1 MTRFSLGK
9 AFIPVVST
17 IVLVYLLTP
26 IVHVIVFSFND
37 AGRNNILWRGFT
49 LDNWMNPCGAPSVCL
64 AFGNSV
70 LIGVVATVVAT
81 LLGTA
86 IAIALVR
93 YRFRFRSTVSL
104 LLFTPMATPEV
115 VLGAGLAAQFLLA
128 GVEKGIGTIIL
139 AHTMFCISYVVVA
152 VKARVA
158 SIDPAVE
165 EAGRDLY
172 AAPGQVFWRIT
183 LPMLAPGIIGAA
195 LLSFALSFDD
205 FIITNF
211 NSGTATTFP
220 KFIYVSA
227 LKGVPAQ
234 ANVLASIVFVTALLL
249 VVVVQIVRISRQN
262 RQRRAV
268 GTAQGKPLG

>member
-1 MTRFSLGK
+1 MKGFSLGK
-9 AFIPVVST
+9 AFVPVVAT
-17 IVLVYLLTP
+17 IALVYLLLP
-26 IVHVIVFSFND
+26 IAHVIMFSFND
-37 AGRNNILWRGFT
+37 AGRNNIIWRGFT
-49 LDNWMNPCGAPSVCL
+49 LDNWQNPCGAPQVCT
-64 AFGNSV
+64 AFGNSILV
-70 LIGVVATVVAT
+70 GVVATVIAT
-81 LLGTA
+81 VLGTM
-86 IAIALVR
+86 IALALVR
-93 YRFRFRSTVSL
+93 YRFKFRSTISL

-158 SIDPAVE
+158 SLNPAIE

-172 AAPGQVFWRIT
+172 ASPGQVFWRIT
-183 LPMLAPGIIGAA
+183 LPMLMPGIIGAA

-234 ANVLASIVFVTALLL
+234 ANVLASIVFIGALLL
-249 VVVVQIVRISRQN
+249 VILVQIVNINKQKRLARQ
-262 RQRRAV
+262 
-268 GTAQGKPLG
+268 

>member
-1 MTRFSLGK
+1 MKNFSLGK
-9 AFIPVVST
+9 AFVPVVGT
-17 IVLVYLLTP
+17 IALIYLLLP
-26 IVHVIVFSFND
+26 IAHVVLFSFNEKR
-37 AGRNNILWRGFT
+37 GRNNIIWNGFS
-49 LDNWMNPCGAPSVCL
+49 LQNWQNPCGAPQVCT
-64 AFGNSV
+64 AFTNSLLV
-70 LIGVVATVVAT
+70 GVVATIIAT
-81 LLGTA
+81 VLGTM
-86 IAIALVR
+86 IALALVR
-93 YRFRFRSTVSL
+93 YKFKGRSTVSL

-158 SIDPAVE
+158 SLNPAIE

-172 AAPGQVFWRIT
+172 APPGQVFWRIT

-234 ANVLASIVFVTALLL
+234 ANVLASIVFFGALAL
-249 VVVVQIVRISRQN
+249 VIIVQMININKQKKLARS
-262 RQRRAV
+262 
-268 GTAQGKPLG
+268 

>member
-1 MTRFSLGK
+1 MNKFSFGK
-9 AFIPVVST
+9 AFVPVVAIIT
-17 IVLVYLLTP
+17 LVYLLLP
-26 IVHVIVFSFND
+26 IAHVIVFSFND
-37 AGRNNILWRGFT
+37 AGRNNIIWRGFT
-49 LDNWMNPCGAPSVCL
+49 LNNWMNPCGAPQVCT
-64 AFGNSV
+64 AFGNSIFV
-70 LIGVVATVVAT
+70 GVIATVIAT
-81 LLGTA
+81 VLGTM

-93 YRFRFRSTVSL
+93 YKFKGRSTVSL

-128 GVEKGIGTIIL
+128 GVEKGIGTVIL

-158 SIDPAVE
+158 SINPAIE

-172 AAPGQVFWRIT
+172 GSPAQVFWRIT

-211 NSGTATTFP
+211 NAGTATTFP

-234 ANVLASIVFVTALLL
+234 ANVLAAIVFISALLL
-249 VVVVQIVRISRQN
+249 VIIAQMVNIN
-262 RQRRAV
+262 RQKRLARA
-268 GTAQGKPLG
+268 

>member
-1 MTRFSLGK
+1 MKRFSLGK
-9 AFIPVVST
+9 AFVPVVST
-17 IVLVYLLTP
+17 IVLIYLLLP
-26 IVHVIVFSFND
+26 ILHVIVFSFNES
-37 AGRNNILWRGFT
+37 GRNNILWRGFT
-49 LDNWMNPCGAPSVCL
+49 LRNWENPCGAPQVCT
-64 AFGNSV
+64 AFGNSILV
-70 LIGVVATVVAT
+70 GVVATVIAT
-81 LLGTA
+81 TLGTL

-93 YRFRFRSTVSL
+93 YRFRARSTVSL

-158 SIDPAVE
+158 SLDPAIE

-172 AAPGQVFWRIT
+172 ASPMQVFWRIT

-234 ANVLASIVFVTALLL
+234 ANVLASIVFVAALLL
-249 VVVVQIVRISRQN
+249 VIVVQMVNISR
-262 RQRRAV
+262 RKRLARA
-268 GTAQGKPLG
+268 

>member
-1 MTRFSLGK
+1 MKGFSLGK
-9 AFIPVVST
+9 AFVPIVAT
-17 IVLVYLLTP
+17 ITLIYLLLP
-26 IVHVIVFSFND
+26 IAHVILFSFNERR
-37 AGRNNILWRGFT
+37 GRNNIMWNGFS
-49 LDNWMNPCGAPSVCL
+49 LENWMNPCGAPQVCQ
-64 AFGNSV
+64 AFGNSILV
-70 LIGVVATVVAT
+70 GVVATVIAT
-81 LLGTA
+81 TLGTM

-93 YRFRFRSTVSL
+93 YKFKGRSTVSL

-158 SIDPAVE
+158 SLNPAIE

-172 AAPGQVFWRIT
+172 ASPAQVFWRIT

-220 KFIYVSA
+220 KFIYISA
-227 LKGVPAQ
+227 MKGVPAQ
-234 ANVLASIVFVTALLL
+234 ANVLASIVFVSALVL
-249 VVVVQIVRISRQN
+249 VIVVQILNIRKQKRLAMV
-262 RQRRAV
+262 
-268 GTAQGKPLG
+268 

>member
-1 MTRFSLGK
+1 MKKFSLGK
-9 AFIPVVST
+9 ALVPVVAT
-17 IVLVYLLTP
+17 ITLIYLLLP
-26 IVHVIVFSFND
+26 ILYVIAFSFNEKR
-37 AGRNNILWRGFT
+37 GRNNITWRGFS
-49 LDNWMNPCGAPSVCL
+49 LENWQNPCGAPQVCT
-64 AFGNSV
+64 AFGNS
-70 LIGVVATVVAT
+70 LFIGAIATVVAT
-81 LLGTA
+81 VLGTM

-93 YRFRFRSTVSL
+93 YQFKGRSTVSL

-128 GVEKGIGTIIL
+128 GVQKGITTIIL
-139 AHTMFCISYVVVA
+139 AHVMFCISYVVVA

-158 SIDPAVE
+158 SLNPAIE

-172 AAPGQVFWRIT
+172 APPAQVFWRIT
-183 LPMLAPGIIGAA
+183 LPMLMPGIIGAA

-220 KFIYVSA
+220 KFIYISA

-234 ANVLASIVFVTALLL
+234 ANVLASMVFIGALLL
-249 VVVVQIVRISRQN
+249 VIIVQSINISRQKRLA
-262 RQRRAV
+262 RQ
-268 GTAQGKPLG
+268 

>member
-1 MTRFSLGK
+1 MRNFSLGK
-9 AFIPVVST
+9 AFVP
-17 IVLVYLLTP
+17 IVGTVALIYLLLP
-26 IVHVIVFSFND
+26 IAHVVLFSFNVKR
-37 AGRNNILWRGFT
+37 GRNNILWNGFS
-49 LDNWMNPCGAPSVCL
+49 LENWQNPCGAPQVCT
-64 AFGNSV
+64 AFGNSILV
-70 LIGVVATVVAT
+70 GVVATVIAT
-81 LLGTA
+81 VLGTM

-93 YRFRFRSTVSL
+93 YKFKGRSTVSL

-158 SIDPAVE
+158 SLNPAIE

-172 AAPGQVFWRIT
+172 ASPSQVFWRVT

-234 ANVLASIVFVTALLL
+234 ANVLASIVFFGALAL
-249 VVVVQIVRISRQN
+249 VVIVQMVNINKQKKLAKAS
-262 RQRRAV
+262 
-268 GTAQGKPLG
+268 

>member
-1 MTRFSLGK
+1 MKRFSLGK
-9 AFIPVVST
+9 AFVPVVGA
-17 IVLVYLLTP
+17 IGLIYLLLP
-26 IVHVIVFSFND
+26 IAHVILFSFNEKR
-37 AGRNNILWRGFT
+37 GRNNIVWNGFT
-49 LDNWMNPCGAPSVCL
+49 LANWQNPCGAPQVCT
-64 AFGNSV
+64 AFTNSIMV
-70 LIGVVATVVAT
+70 GVVSTIIATV
-81 LLGTA
+81 LGTM

-93 YRFRFRSTVSL
+93 YRFKFRSTISL

-128 GVEKGIGTIIL
+128 GVEKGLGTVIL
-139 AHTMFCISYVVVA
+139 AHVMFCISYVVVA

-158 SIDPAVE
+158 SLNPAIE

-172 AAPGQVFWRIT
+172 ASPGQVFWRIT
-183 LPMLAPGIIGAA
+183 LPMLMPGIIGAA

-234 ANVLASIVFVTALLL
+234 ANVLASIVFVGALLL
-249 VVVVQIVRISRQN
+249 VIIVQSVNISRQKKLAS
-262 RQRRAV
+262 R
-268 GTAQGKPLG
+268 